1 MSFRERERCREKHA
15 LTASSFFIRVSRG
28 GSFLLG
34 HTKLIFLI
42 PKEVESADLVAAK
55 FFSNLEFLWPRNI
68 SQTFSWLLPAS
79 SRHTHLHCQP
89 GEQLLLPAF
98 SKR

>member
-55 FFSNLEFLWPRNI
+55 FFSHLEFLWPRNI

-79 SRHTHLHCQP
+79 SRHTHFHCQP
-89 GEQLLLPAF
+89 GEQVLLPAF

>member
-42 PKEVESADLVAAK
+42 PKEVESADLVAYK
-55 FFSNLEFLWPRNI
+55 FS
-68 SQTFSWLLPAS
+68 
-79 SRHTHLHCQP
+79 
-89 GEQLLLPAF
+89 
-98 SKR
+98 

>member
-15 LTASSFFIRVSRG
+15 LTASSFFIRISRG

-42 PKEVESADLVAAK
+42 PQEVESADLVAAK
-55 FFSNLEFLWPRNI
+55 FFSNLEFLWPE
-68 SQTFSWLLPAS
+68 TFPKHFPGFCQHPPDT
-79 SRHTHLHCQP
+79 HTLTANL
-89 GEQLLLPAF
+89 GEQVLLPAF
-98 SKR
+98 SER